1 MALDELPLDLELQHR
16 DGLVHLARQ
25 QRVALVAS
33 GVGHRLGLVG
43 RAGGVVVLHG
53 EAGQRQQVDA
63 VAVLQHVEVVVA
75 GRQTDDVGDRGRVA
89 GRGTHP
95 EDVVVAPLDVVAV
108 VLRQRVEDDVRP
120 GPAVEDVADDVQA
133 VDRQPL
139 DHVAHGDDEGVGPAD
154 RDDRVQ
160 DAVEVVLLGGARR
173 VRLVE
178 QLLDHVGEV
187 GRQHLA
193 HLRAGVLHRD
203 GAAYLRELVERH
215 LVPVVQVGFARLDE
229 PELLLRIVDQRAQ
242 LAHLRL
248 AQRVVE
254 HLVHLLPDDPRGV
267 LQHVAEG
274 FVLPVEVRQEV
285 FGPLREVQDGF
296 QVDDLGACIGNGR
309 ELLGQQSEILQVGG
323 GVGRICGGAHG
334 RSLKFFY

>member
-1 MALDELPLDLELQHR
+1 MC
-16 DGLVHLARQ
+16 
-25 QRVALVAS
+25 
-33 GVGHRLGLVG
+33 
-43 RAGGVVVLHG
+43 
-53 EAGQRQQVDA
+53 
-63 VAVLQHVEVVVA
+63 
-75 GRQTDDVGDRGRVA
+75 
-89 GRGTHP
+89 
-95 EDVVVAPLDVVAV
+95 
-108 VLRQRVEDDVRP
+108 
-120 GPAVEDVADDVQA
+120 GPAAVEDVADDVQA

-139 DHVAHGDDEGVGPAD
+139 DHVAHGDDEGIGPAD

-173 VRLVE
+173 IRLVE

-203 GAAYLRELVERH
+203 GAAHLRELVERH

-229 PELLLRIVDQRAQ
+229 PELLFRIVDQRAQ

-309 ELLGQQSEILQVGG
+309 ELLGQQPEILQVGG